1 MTIEFSDPVLLVED
15 TPSLSMVY
23 QSVLERAGLTVKAV
37 FGAREAMAEFNRKAS
52 RIVLLD
58 LMLPDGNG
66 LDVLREMHARS
77 PETKILVITANG
89 SINRAVEAM
98 RGGASDFL
106 VKPFDD
112 RRLIG
117 AVKSAVRSLEIEAN
131 ETHDG
136 PPSAGEPAEMRGFVG
151 SSARMRQIYSM
162 IRNIGRSTATVFIT
176 GESGTGKEI
185 AAHAIHNQSIR
196 RTGPFIAINCGAIPR
211 DLLES
216 EVFGHLKGSFTG
228 AIADKPGAAAAA
240 DGGTLFLDE
249 VCEMDLALQ
258 TKLLRF
264 LQTSMIQP
272 VGAVEPRKVD
282 VRIVCATNREPA
294 AEVAAGRF
302 REDLFYRL
310 HVVPIVMPP
319 LRDRGDDVLEIAE
332 VLLARFAREE
342 GKSFTRFS
350 APVRDAL
357 RGYSWPGNVRQ
368 VENVLR
374 NAIVLNEGEELTL
387 DMLPHA
393 IWPSHRAA
401 ASLPASPTIQLSGG
415 TAETAGSAGPAAPV
429 GNVTFGRFGGAGH
442 GARGPE
448 LEPREMLRGLVGS
461 TLADLEREF
470 IEVTICEC
478 DGSIPRAA
486 RILDV
491 SPSTLYRKREAWERS
506 AS

>member
-1 MTIEFSDPVLLVED
+1 MNLGFRDPVLLVED

-23 QSVLERAGLTVKAV
+23 QSVLKKVGLDVTAV
-37 FGAREAMAEFNRKAS
+37 YSARDALSTFAKQPTRV
-52 RIVLLD
+52 VLLD

-66 LDVLREMHARS
+66 LDVLRDIHLKS
-77 PETKILVITANG
+77 PETRVLVITSDG

-98 RGGASDFL
+98 RGGAFDFL

-112 RRLIG
+112 RRLLG
-117 AVKSAVRSLEIEAN
+117 AVENAITSLEMDADARMAGFHTA
-131 ETHDG
+131 ETTENL
-136 PPSAGEPAEMRGFVG
+136 GEFVG
-151 SSARMRQIYSM
+151 SSQRMREIYAM

-185 AAHAIHNQSIR
+185 AAQAIHDQSTR
-196 RTGPFIAINCGAIPR
+196 RNGPFIPINCGAIPK

-228 AIADKPGAAAAA
+228 AIANKIGAAAAA

-282 VRIVCATNREPA
+282 VRIVCATNRDPA
-294 AEVAAGRF
+294 FEVSEGRF
-302 REDLFYRL
+302 REDLYYRL
-310 HVVPIVMPP
+310 HVVPIIMPP
-319 LRDRGDDVLEIAE
+319 LRDRGNDVIEIAE
-332 VLLARFAREE
+332 SLLTRFVEEE
-342 GKSFTRFS
+342 GKTFTRLS
-350 APVRDAL
+350 EKVRTSLAN
-357 RGYSWPGNVRQ
+357 YHWPGNVRQ
-368 VENVLR
+368 LQNVLR
-374 NAIVLNEGEELTL
+374 HAVVLYDGSEVTL
-387 DMLPHA
+387 DMLP
-393 IWPSHRAA
+393 AA
-401 ASLPASPTIQLSGG
+401 VVSTPVARPTLVESSAPHSAEVMPMADYAR
-415 TAETAGSAGPAAPV
+415 TAEHRPV
-429 GNVTFGRFGGAGH
+429 NGYAVS
-442 GARGPE
+442 PE
-448 LEPREMLRGLVGS
+448 GIETLQSMVGI
-461 TLADLEREF
+461 TLAEMEREF
-470 IEVTICEC
+470 IELTIRQC

-486 RILDV
+486 RMLDV

>member
-1 MTIEFSDPVLLVED
+1 MKIAFPDPVLLVED

-23 QSVLERAGLTVKAV
+23 QSSLARAGVAV
-37 FGAREAMAEFNRKAS
+37 DPVFSAREALSYLRARKS

-66 LDVLREMHARS
+66 LDILAELQKTNPR
-77 PETKILVITANG
+77 TKVIVITANG

-98 RGGASDFL
+98 RGGAFDFL

-112 RRLIG
+112 RRLLSAVEN
-117 AVKSAVRSLEIEAN
+117 AVKSLAMEAAEAEAGTPSLA
-131 ETHDG
+131 ET
-136 PPSAGEPAEMRGFVG
+136 PEVRGFVG
-151 SSARMRQIYSM
+151 SSAAMRQIYHM
-162 IRNIGRSTATVFIT
+162 IHSIGRSTATVFIT

-185 AAHAIHNQSIR
+185 AAQAIHQQSTR
-196 RTGPFIAINCGAIPR
+196 RAGPFVPINCGAIPK

-228 AIADKPGAAAAA
+228 AISDKLGAAAAA

-249 VCEMDLALQ
+249 VCEMDLSLQ

-272 VGAVEPRKVD
+272 VGAVDQRKVD
-282 VRIVCATNREPA
+282 VRIVCATNRDPA
-294 AEVAAGRF
+294 AEVRAGRF

-310 HVVPIVMPP
+310 HVVPINMPP
-319 LRDRGDDVLEIAE
+319 LRDRGDDVLEIADW
-332 VLLARFAREE
+332 LLKRFTREE
-342 GKSFTRFS
+342 GKTFQRLSDD
-350 APVRDAL
+350 VRSAL
-357 RGYSWPGNVRQ
+357 RRYYWPGNVRQ

-374 NAIVLNEGEELTL
+374 NAVVLNEGNEITL
-387 DMLPHA
+387 DMLP
-393 IWPSHRAA
+393 PSIFQIKRA
-401 ASLPASPTIQLSGG
+401 PASNGN
-415 TAETAGSAGPAAPV
+415 AAPSALHQPV
-429 GNVTFGRFGGAGH
+429 DGVSTLRSFPQHVANGQHIADAGDEPIVVTEA
-442 GARGPE
+442 
-448 LEPREMLRGLVGS
+448 LRGLVGS

-470 IEVTICEC
+470 IEITISEC
-478 DGSIPRAA
+478 GGSIPRAA